1 MIVEAR
7 AALETLLDDA
17 GFNVS
22 AFVPERITPPIAV
35 IEPAGDWIVSGD
47 TYGTFRVAFDV
58 TLITQT
64 ASNAKVT
71 DEIDQQVDDFLNAI
85 ADASG
90 FYCGSA
96 SAPTYLSVQNADF
109 LSVTLTV
116 YQNTQL

>member
-7 AALETLLDDA
+7 AALETLLNDA

-35 IEPAGDWIVSGD
+35 IEPSSDWVTSGE
-47 TYGTFRVAFDV
+47 TYGAFRVGFDV

-64 ASNAKVT
+64 ASNARVT
-71 DEIDQQVDDFLNAI
+71 DEIDQQVDDFLAAI
-85 ADASG
+85 ANASG

-96 SAPTYLSVQNADF
+96 SAPTLLSVQNAEF
-109 LSVTLTV
+109 LSATLTV
-116 YQNTQL
+116 YRNTSL

>member
-7 AALETLLDDA
+7 AALETLLNDA

-35 IEPAGDWIVSGD
+35 MEPSGDWITSGD
-47 TYGTFRVAFDV
+47 TFGAYRVGFDV

-71 DEIDQQVDDFLNAI
+71 DEIDQQVDDFLTAI
-85 ADASG
+85 ANASG

-96 SAPTYLSVQNADF
+96 SAPTYLSVQNAEF

-116 YQNTQL
+116 YQNTSL

>member
-7 AALETLLDDA
+7 GALETLLNDA

-35 IEPAGDWIVSGD
+35 MEPAGDWIVSGD
-47 TYGTFRVAFDV
+47 TFGAFRIGFDV

-64 ASNAKVT
+64 ASNAKAT
-71 DEIDQQVDDFLNAI
+71 DEIDQMVDDILDAI
-85 ADASG
+85 AGAAG
-90 FYCGSA
+90 FYCGSVN
-96 SAPTYLSVQNADF
+96 APTSLQANNAEYLSVA
-109 LSVTLTV
+109 LTV

>member
-7 AALETLLDDA
+7 GALETLLDDA

-35 IEPAGDWIVSGD
+35 MEPAGDWIVSGD
-47 TYGTFRVAFDV
+47 TFGVFRIGFNV
-58 TLITQT
+58 TLVTQT

-71 DEIDQQVDDFLNAI
+71 DELDQMVDDLLDAV
-85 ADASG
+85 ASASG
-90 FYCGSA
+90 FYASQV
-96 SAPTYLSVQNADF
+96 SAPSLLSVQNAEF
-109 LSVTLTV
+109 YSTTITV